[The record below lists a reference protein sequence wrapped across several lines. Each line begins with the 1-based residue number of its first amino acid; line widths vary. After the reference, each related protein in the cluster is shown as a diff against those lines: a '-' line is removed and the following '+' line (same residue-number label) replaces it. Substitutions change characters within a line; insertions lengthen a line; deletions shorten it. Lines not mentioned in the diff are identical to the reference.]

1 MMIIMR
7 SGSILNDH
15 HYDEW
20 LRIECCPHR
29 EKSAIILYSL
39 SDERMSFLG
48 ATLGNLHIPSIGGI
62 KKQISK
68 VLRMYQSFD

>member
-7 SGSILNDH
+7 SGFVLNVV
-15 HYDEW
+15 
-20 LRIECCPHR
+20 LIE
-29 EKSAIILYSL
+29 KNQLILYSL